1 MAAMIPTEIYTQ
13 VENRL
18 KGRWTAIQKAE
29 QALEKA
35 REKARAG
42 NSAPTSSGGQ
52 RKHNSK
58 SRVERMA
65 VLIVSAETA
74 LDTAW
79 KWEEV
84 FRRMDDIFPP
94 DSTNEGFVAS
104 LMYGNG
110 MSQEDVCRFTHC
122 ARQTV
127 RRRRDRYINYCAL
140 IAAEKGLINMKGLKH
155 NGNIDPEIGST

>member
-1 MAAMIPTEIYTQ
+1 MASIPTGIYMQ

-18 KGRWTAIQKAE
+18 KSRWTAIEKAE
-29 QALEKA
+29 QALERAKQ
-35 REKARAG
+35 KARA
-42 NSAPTSSGGQ
+42 SGGVPVGTGGGP
-52 RKHNSK
+52 KKSNSK

-65 VLIVSAETA
+65 ILVVTAEEA
-74 LDTAW
+74 LKTAW
-79 KWEEV
+79 EWDEV
-84 FRRMDDIFPP
+84 FRKMDDIFPP
-94 DSTNEGFVAS
+94 DKTNEGFVAS

-140 IAAEKGLINMKGLKH
+140 LAAHKGLINMKGMV
-155 NGNIDPEIGST
+155 NDGDPDP

>member
-1 MAAMIPTEIYTQ
+1 MAMLPAGIYAQ

-18 KGRWTAIQKAE
+18 KSRWTAIEKAE

-35 REKARAG
+35 RDKARAG
-42 NSAPTSSGGQ
+42 GGVPVGVSGSGK
-52 RKHNSK
+52 RNVK

-65 VLIVSAETA
+65 ILVVSAEKT
-74 LDTAW
+74 LETAW
-79 KWEEV
+79 KWDAV
-84 FRRMDDIFPP
+84 FRKMDEIFPP
-94 DSTNEGFVAS
+94 DTTNEGFVAS

-122 ARQTV
+122 ARQTI

-140 IAAEKGLINMKGLKH
+140 LAAHEGLIDMKGLV
-155 NGNIDPEIGST
+155 NDGDTDPEG

>member
-1 MAAMIPTEIYTQ
+1 MASIPTGIYNQ

-18 KGRWTAIQKAE
+18 KGRWTAIEKAE
-29 QALEKA
+29 KSLAQA

-42 NSAPTSSGGQ
+42 GGVPVGVGNGGK
-52 RKHNSK
+52 RSCK

-65 VLIVSAETA
+65 ILVVNAENT
-74 LDTAW
+74 LETAW

-84 FRRMDDIFPP
+84 FRKMDEIFPP

-110 MSQEDVCRFTHC
+110 MTQEDVCKFTHC
-122 ARQTV
+122 ARVTI

-140 IAAEKGLINMKGLKH
+140 LAANAGLIDMKGMVDD
-155 NGNIDPEIGST
+155 GDADPQG

>member
-1 MAAMIPTEIYTQ
+1 MAMLPAGIYAQ

-18 KGRWTAIQKAE
+18 KSRWTAIEKAE

-35 REKARAG
+35 RDKARAG
-42 NSAPTSSGGQ
+42 GGVPVGVSGGGK
-52 RKHNSK
+52 RNSN

-65 VLIVSAETA
+65 ILIVAAENV

-79 KWEEV
+79 KWDAV
-84 FRRMDDIFPP
+84 FRKMDEIFPP
-94 DSTNEGFVAS
+94 DGSNEGFVAS

-122 ARQTV
+122 ARQTI

-140 IAAEKGLINMKGLKH
+140 IAAHEGLIDMKGMVDD
-155 NGNIDPEIGST
+155 GDTDPEG

>member
-1 MAAMIPTEIYTQ
+1 MAMIPAGIYAQ

-18 KGRWTAIQKAE
+18 KSRWTAIEKAE

-35 REKARAG
+35 REKARA
-42 NSAPTSSGGQ
+42 SGGIPVGIGGGGK
-52 RKHNSK
+52 RNSN

-65 VLIVSAETA
+65 ILIVAAENV

-79 KWEEV
+79 KWDAV
-84 FRRMDDIFPP
+84 FRRMDEIFPP
-94 DSTNEGFVAS
+94 DGSNEGFVAS

-110 MSQEDVCRFTHC
+110 MSQEDVCRFTKC
-122 ARQTV
+122 ARQTI

-140 IAAEKGLINMKGLKH
+140 LAAHEGLIDMKGMVDD
-155 NGNIDPEIGST
+155 GDADPEG